1 MVIVTGWWIE
11 RDGRVR
17 KWIRRGLWTCASLCD
32 AHRDRRRCNCRWTWS
47 PQSHRGG
54 PQQPQMHVWR
64 AGIVLATADGPGT
77 VAIMHHTSAIRASR
91 PPRCDEPRFLRV
103 PFVSLVS
110 SERGCNI
117 HSQHSSSFACSTNV
131 SSRLARCISRVMIHT
146 ANVAKAFNPR
156 SKRARLQDDD
166 NKGCRMSHRS
176 TGGGP
181 L

>member
-1 MVIVTGWWIE
+1 
-11 RDGRVR
+11 
-17 KWIRRGLWTCASLCD
+17 
-32 AHRDRRRCNCRWTWS
+32 
-47 PQSHRGG
+47 
-54 PQQPQMHVWR
+54 MHVWR

-103 PFVSLVS
+103 PFVKPCKFRAGVY
-110 SERGCNI
+110 I
-117 HSQHSSSFACSTNV
+117 HSQHSSSFACSANV
-131 SSRLARCISRVMIHT
+131 SRRLARCISRVMIHT
-146 ANVAKAFNPR
+146 ANVAKALNPR
-156 SKRARLQDDD
+156 SKRGRLQDDD